1 MRNSPGQTWHRSILL
16 LLALAL
22 LVVGLAA
29 TLYGPAGPG
38 NSEHAEG
45 LDDAYISYRYA
56 LNLVEGQGLVFNP
69 GEKIEGFS
77 NLLWVLVTALLL
89 GFCPPSLIHY
99 AVCGVSAL
107 LAVGS
112 MLVLENEM
120 RRRHG
125 ENRAL
130 AVAALWAAYP
140 YLWQWVS
147 TGLESVAMVFLQL
160 MIWRTL
166 SRTADERNA
175 SAFPWRPLVLLLSL
189 VVFLRADGFIL
200 IFLIAFHFV
209 LDRRPAW
216 ALRTFLAGA
225 PATLALFGFRLY
237 YYQDILPSTYYVK
250 VAHPLLVRVGG
261 AFELLA
267 ELLFKFLM
275 APFLL
280 ALLWLAWR
288 TFTEWR
294 ASASPKTAE
303 TQTAFRFPP
312 ELSLSAGLVAYWLY
326 IGGDNFHNRF
336 LLLLIPLGLVVIF
349 GPLAEGLSRDRQTVL
364 VAVFLVSYSG
374 LIWSYDNFTWKK
386 DRYDG
391 WIELGN
397 FLGERFPNAV
407 VAAEAIGKTPYFSR
421 LYTIDMLGLCDAHIS
436 KLPPVR
442 RAPPGHEKS
451 DPDYVLS
458 RRPDIIVGHLMTDLS
473 VRPDITQDMYTSAG
487 YRLTYLVSMN
497 TQSRP
502 SGNIVP
508 APRSHQEA
516 VVGIFSGYTY
526 AVLIRDPSGRP
537 QEPLR

>member
-1 MRNSPGQTWHRSILL
+1 MRNSPGRPWRRLL
-16 LLALAL
+16 LPLLALAL
-22 LVVGLAA
+22 LVVGLGA
-29 TLYGPAGPG
+29 TFYGPAGPG

-77 NLLWVLVTALLL
+77 NLLWVLLTALLL
-89 GFCPPSLIHY
+89 GICPPSLIHY

-107 LAVGS
+107 LAVAS

-125 ENRAL
+125 EGRAL
-130 AVAALWAAYP
+130 AAAALWAAYP

-166 SRTADERNA
+166 SRVGGEGPG
-175 SAFPWRPLVLLLSL
+175 AFPWRPLAVLLSL
-189 VVFLRADGFIL
+189 VVFLRADGFVL
-200 IFLIAFHFV
+200 IFLVAFHFV
-209 LDRRPAW
+209 LDRRPSW
-216 ALRTFLAGA
+216 ALRTLLAGA
-225 PATLALFGFRLY
+225 PATLALFLFRFV
-237 YYQDILPSTYYVK
+237 YYQDILPATYYVK
-250 VAHPLLVRVGG
+250 VAHPLFVRLGG
-261 AFELLA
+261 AFELLT

-288 TFTEWR
+288 TFVDWR
-294 ASASPKTAE
+294 ASSPNSEAPGGST
-303 TQTAFRFPP
+303 FRFPP
-312 ELSLSAGLVAYWLY
+312 ELSLAGGLLAYWLY

-336 LLLLIPLGLVVIF
+336 LLLLVPLGIAVIV

-364 VAVFLVSYSG
+364 VAAFLISYSG
-374 LIWSYDNFTWKK
+374 LIWSYDNFAWKK
-386 DRYDG
+386 NRYDG

-442 RAPPGHEKS
+442 RATPGHEKS
-451 DPDYVLS
+451 DPEYVLS
-458 RRPDIIVGHLMTDLS
+458 RKPDLIVGHLMTDLA
-473 VRPDITQDMYTSAG
+473 VRPDLSQERYSAAG
-487 YRLTYLVSMN
+487 YRLAYLVNMS
-497 TQSRP
+497 TESRA
-502 SGNIVP
+502 SVNIVP

-516 VVGIFSGYTY
+516 VVGLFSGYTY
-526 AVLIRDPSGRP
+526 AVLIRDPAGRP